1 MLLEGFKMND
11 TRQFLID
18 DISALLNQNQSHEW
32 LEGVNDNALY
42 ALWKDLLNLTTM
54 ENHNHV

>member
-1 MLLEGFKMND
+1 MTNND

-18 DISALLNQNQSHEW
+18 DISALLNQNQSHQW

-42 ALWKDLLNLTTM
+42 ELWKDLVNFKTM
-54 ENHNHV
+54 EEN